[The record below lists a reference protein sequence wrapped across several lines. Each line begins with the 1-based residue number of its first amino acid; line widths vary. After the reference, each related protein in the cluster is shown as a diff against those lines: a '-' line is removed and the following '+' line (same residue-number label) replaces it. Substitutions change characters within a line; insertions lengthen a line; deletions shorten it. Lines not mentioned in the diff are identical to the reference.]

1 MSKLAQKYED
11 DLVNSIIDA
20 VKTYQKQVIKE
31 LVTESEYEEIVDAVK
46 YKNSN
51 SIVKILL
58 KIGAVINPKKSNKE
72 DKKTKPNT
80 TSDNLKELYLHELD
94 NEIVYFKEKLIELF
108 EDFDNRTIKCV
119 IESKLFND
127 MIKNNNIKKVDELI
141 I

>member
-31 LVTESEYEEIVDAVK
+31 LVTESENEEIVDAVK
-46 YKNSN
+46 SKNSN